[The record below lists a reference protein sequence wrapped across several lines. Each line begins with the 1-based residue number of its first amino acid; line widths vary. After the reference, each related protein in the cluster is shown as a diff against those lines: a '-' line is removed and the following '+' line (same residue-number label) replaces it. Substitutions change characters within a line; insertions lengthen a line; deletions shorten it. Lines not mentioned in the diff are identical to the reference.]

1 MQAKLIVVGGDVKV
15 AEVKLKLPTVIG
27 RGKGAT
33 VLLQHPLVSRQHCEI
48 TEQDGQ
54 LMVRDLGSLN
64 GTFINNARLTEP
76 TPLPSGDLLSI
87 GDVTFRAEYG
97 ESGGAPA
104 AGPQTARLGGMPT
117 SQSRKSSKSAAPPKD
132 QFAFT
137 SAADDEGL
145 AGPQV
150 GSLDDIPGMPPSG
163 DDFDLDMMAAL
174 DDVEEVAET
183 PSPKTRDK
191 QPTQPRSA
199 DNATLRA
206 PEPPPAKPAP
216 SKPAPAKAVDEAADF
231 LASLGL
237 SDTPEPKSAPPEDDA
252 TAFLAALGE
261 TPAKPAPPAT
271 DDDFLAD
278 LGLDAPPAQPA
289 AEEIAFDSA
298 PEAVEPVVEFA
309 APIDVVEEAPI
320 EEIDVEE
327 IHIEAIDVAEPA
339 AEEVAEIDI
348 MDIEEVAVEEVA
360 VEEVPIEEV
369 TIETPDLPP
378 AAVEEPLAMTAEV
391 ADIEV
396 VDTFDLEEPALKT
409 VEPPP
414 AVADEPPVAADEVV
428 ALEVVDEFRLEE
440 PSLEP
445 VDLPPAFAEET
456 PVAMEDVVDMEALD
470 ALDVEEPALEPV
482 DLPPTIVDEA
492 PFSIEEVDAFEVVDE
507 ADVAEPAAKVVELP
521 PALTEETPAAIEE
534 VVEVEALD
542 VFTVEEPAMESPS
555 DSTIPSPDIVIS
567 PPSLPAEAASA
578 IAAPPTVDEAVT
590 METPETVVP
599 AAVSDDDI
607 TSFLGELAHE
617 AAPPSASED
626 APVEFAASESHETI
640 DEHLDIDSDIA
651 IAEPVD
657 FAATAPPDTAAEEEV
672 IRVDEVAFEPEVAAI
687 DSPEPIEAESPVIE
701 EAPLAPPPP
710 VRLPHAAPRGVL
722 PMAQT
727 VTTPRALPSAQ
738 ALPAV
743 AIVKP
748 TPGKR
753 AHAAPPPRRGSAPVR
768 SAPPAAV
775 APPAAPQPSADET
788 PAPSPPSPAA
798 PDADLDAFLKDLG

>member
-97 ESGGAPA
+97 ESGGAA
-104 AGPQTARLGGMPT
+104 VAGPQTAHLGGMPT
-117 SQSRKSSKSAAPPKD
+117 SQSRKPSKSPAPPKD
-132 QFAFT
+132 EFDFT
-137 SAADDEGL
+137 SASDDEGL

-183 PSPKTRDK
+183 PAPKARDK

-206 PEPPPAKPAP
+206 PEPTPAKPAKP
-216 SKPAPAKAVDEAADF
+216 ASSKPASAKPVDEAADF

-237 SDTPEPKSAPPEDDA
+237 SDKPEPKTPPPQDEA
-252 TAFLAALGE
+252 SAFLSTLGE
-261 TPAKPAPPAT
+261 TPAQPAAPAS

-278 LGLDAPPAQPA
+278 LGLDAAPAQPA
-289 AEEIAFDSA
+289 AEEMAFDST
-298 PEAVEPVVEFA
+298 PEAAEPDVEFA
-309 APIDVVEEAPI
+309 APIDVVEEVSI
-320 EEIDVEE
+320 EEVVVEEVNVDAIDVE
-327 IHIEAIDVAEPA
+327 EPA

-348 MDIEEVAVEEVA
+348 VDVEEVA
-360 VEEVPIEEV
+360 VEELAIQ
-369 TIETPDLPP
+369 TPDLPP
-378 AAVEEPLAMTAEV
+378 M
-391 ADIEV
+391 
-396 VDTFDLEEPALKT
+396 
-409 VEPPP
+409 
-414 AVADEPPVAADEVV
+414 PV
-428 ALEVVDEFRLEE
+428 
-440 PSLEP
+440 
-445 VDLPPAFAEET
+445 EET
-456 PVAMEDVVDMEALD
+456 PATAEEIVEIDVVDM
-470 ALDVEEPALEPV
+470 LDVEEPALETVEPSPAVTDETPVASIDDAEIEVVEELDVEEPAQEAIDLPPAVLDETPLGVEDVAAIEVIDEMNVAESAPEAV
-482 DLPPTIVDEA
+482 DLP
-492 PFSIEEVDAFEVVDE
+492 
-507 ADVAEPAAKVVELP
+507 AAL
-521 PALTEETPAAIEE
+521 AEETPAASEDVVDIEA
-534 VVEVEALD
+534 EALD
-542 VFTVEEPAMESPS
+542 VLDVEEPALQTPS
-555 DSTIPSPDIVIS
+555 DSAIPSPEIVIS

-578 IAAPPTVDEAVT
+578 IASLPTVDEAT
-590 METPETVVP
+590 TLETPEAAQP

-607 TSFLGELAHE
+607 TSFLGALAEE
-617 AAPPSASED
+617 AAPPVMSED
-626 APVEFAASESHETI
+626 ASAEFAASEGHETL
-640 DEHLDIDSDIA
+640 DESFDVGSELAVSAPLDFTANAPAS
-651 IAEPVD
+651 
-657 FAATAPPDTAAEEEV
+657 AAADEEV
-672 IRVDEVAFEPEVAAI
+672 ISADEVAFEPEVAA
-687 DSPEPIEAESPVIE
+687 SAPPENFEAELPAIE

-710 VRLPHAAPRGVL
+710 AKLPHAAPRGVL
-722 PMAQT
+722 PLAPA
-727 VTTPRALPSAQ
+727 VTTPKALPSAQ

-753 AHAAPPPRRGSAPVR
+753 PHAAPPPRRGSAPMR
-768 SAPPAAV
+768 SAPPAAI
-775 APPAAPQPSADET
+775 APPAAPEPSVNET
-788 PAPSPPSPAA
+788 PAPSSSSPAT
-798 PDADLDAFLKDLG
+798 PDADLDAFLKDLS